1 VRARRAPALH
11 CFPLGTRE
19 PFHCFPL
26 GTRPFIAFL
35 WALASACRLATIGLA
50 SSLRRLHVR
59 RRLLP
64 PWRTSSHAPRTTLL
78 GRHLV
83 TRSSYY
89 APRTPLSPLP
99 PFETA
104 VDTCYSC
111 PLSLVAFPCS
121 PAGGKPVLL
130 FLDGHASRWSL
141 AALLKLRENNV
152 FVFCVPSHSTIW
164 SQPNDAGCNAS
175 FQVGTACPTLGPCL
189 SQDPAHV
196 LRSRAYNCSSTIQFT
211 CTGVIEEG
219 G

>member
-1 VRARRAPALH
+1 L
-11 CFPLGTRE
+11 
-19 PFHCFPL
+19 
-26 GTRPFIAFL
+26 
-35 WALASACRLATIGLA
+35 
-50 SSLRRLHVR
+50 
-59 RRLLP
+59 
-64 PWRTSSHAPRTTLL
+64 
-78 GRHLV
+78 
-83 TRSSYY
+83 
-89 APRTPLSPLP
+89 
-99 PFETA
+99 
-104 VDTCYSC
+104 DTCYSC

-196 LRSRAYNCSSTIQFT
+196 LRSRVTFAPPPFNYMHRRL
-211 CTGVIEEG
+211 
-219 G
+219 